1 MPKTRA
7 ELDTALCVLEAD
19 LPAML
24 EQTRPEDWLEA
35 FAAEADPIR
44 DAAGPADAEHV
55 NSRLQCILRDA
66 GLIPGDDEPC
76 SD

>member
-1 MPKTRA
+1 MKTRA
-7 ELDTALCVLEAD
+7 ELDAALDVLTED

-24 EQTRPEDWLEA
+24 EQTRPEDWMEA
-35 FAAEADPIR
+35 FAGEAEPIR
-44 DAAGPADAEHV
+44 DAAGAEDIEHV
-55 NSRLQCILRDA
+55 NSRLQCIVRDA

>member
-7 ELDTALCVLEAD
+7 ELDIALDVLEQD
-19 LPAML
+19 LPTIL
-24 EQTRPEDWLEA
+24 EGVRPEDWLEA

-44 DAAGPADAEHV
+44 DAAGVEDLRHV
-55 NSRLQCILRDA
+55 DSRLQCILRDA